1 MESIEKDYVLVNAHF
16 ASTETF
22 SCSLETSLLNNSASR
37 VFSCPP
43 KKYDQ
48 DVAAAMQARE
58 LAVTS
63 FGSAKSL
70 GSHESDPLAASNA
83 STVLRE
89 VQGLSI
95 LHPST
100 RLQLLH
106 RYISILSELVQ
117 VKFNAGLF
125 LESFS
130 VELVV
135 MAIWKEALRVCSSW
149 LASTM
154 EDVLSRSC
162 SANESTPVQKGAGL
176 SPCSEETVDFSMP
189 ESVSTWAE
197 QGFLVAFD
205 RAERLSDHL
214 RNMDSNAQ
222 MPDAMEIIFQT
233 ALEIGK
239 SGGVDELLG
248 NKGSAAASYTK
259 AMLLLSFIVGEATS
273 LLLSPPI
280 LLSPADRKR
289 IEGYVVNFESRQSHL
304 QMSQSSP

>member
-1 MESIEKDYVLVNAHF
+1 MPNAVSDRLSTSLQVTDSMESIEKDYVLVNAHF
-16 ASTETF
+16 ASTVTF

-162 SANESTPVQKGAGL
+162 SANESTPVQKEEL
-176 SPCSEETVDFSMP
+176 SKSKIQRRFMAKGKDVRVTVKCI
-189 ESVSTWAE
+189 T
-197 QGFLVAFD
+197 Q
-205 RAERLSDHL
+205 
-214 RNMDSNAQ
+214 
-222 MPDAMEIIFQT
+222 
-233 ALEIGK
+233 
-239 SGGVDELLG
+239 
-248 NKGSAAASYTK
+248 Y
-259 AMLLLSFIVGEATS
+259 
-273 LLLSPPI
+273 
-280 LLSPADRKR
+280 
-289 IEGYVVNFESRQSHL
+289 
-304 QMSQSSP
+304 